1 MKKIFYCIMLSL
13 LLTAMFVGCDGGNSD
28 GGNSDGDTSVIF
40 SGVTQAGGTSG
51 TADTTSLTLT
61 FSVDPAT
68 LTADNITV
76 TGAAKGALTG
86 TGTTRTLAIS
96 GITVADGATVSV
108 EITNPEGFEISGTPR
123 TAVVYRLL
131 TIGMDYLGGKIAYFF
146 VSGDTGYVP
155 GETHGL
161 IAAAAD
167 QALMIPWAINRNSLG
182 TTSTDIGAGSANTNA
197 IVEQSDPSHSGL
209 TSYAA
214 GVCAANEGE
223 GYTDW
228 YLPSKSE
235 LGKVYANKNVLGVF
249 ADYSYWSSSEYAG
262 NGACAWGWRFKPDG
276 TGAAFI
282 LNKADNI
289 HVRAVRTF

>member
-1 MKKIFYCIMLSL
+1 MKKLFYGIMLIL
-13 LLTAMFVGCDGGNSD
+13 ILTAMFGGCDGGGGGED
-28 GGNSDGDTSVIF
+28 GTSVIF

-61 FSVDPAT
+61 FSVDPTT
-68 LTADNITV
+68 LTTDNITV

-86 TGTTRTLAIS
+86 TGITRTLEIS
-96 GITVADGATVSV
+96 DITVADGATVSV
-108 EITNPEGFEISGTPR
+108 KIENSGISGSPQ

-167 QALMIPWAINRNSLG
+167 QALMIPWAINTNSLG
-182 TTSTDIGAGSANTNA
+182 TTSTDIGTGSANTNA

-214 GVCAANEGE
+214 GVCAVNEGN

-235 LGKVYANKNVLGVF
+235 LSKLFDNRVAVGGF
-249 ADYSYWSSSEYAG
+249 AAYSYWSSSECSAG
-262 NGACAWGWRFKPDG
+262 NGAYGQQFWSGG
-276 TGAAFI
+276 VAFI
-282 LNKADNI
+282 LNKTDNI

>member
-1 MKKIFYCIMLSL
+1 MRKIFYSGIMLSL
-13 LLTAMFVGCDGGNSD
+13 LITAMSGCGGDS
-28 GGNSDGDTSVIF
+28 GAESGTSVIF
-40 SGVTQAGGTSG
+40 SGVTQEGGTSG

-61 FSVDPAT
+61 FSADPAT

-76 TGAAKGALTG
+76 TGAAKGTLTG

-96 GITVADGATVSV
+96 DITVADGATVSV
-108 EITNPEGFEISGTPR
+108 EVISPEGFEISESPR

-131 TIGMDYLGGKIAYFF
+131 TIGMDYLGGRIAYFF
-146 VSGDTGYVP
+146 VSGDTGYVS

-167 QALMIPWAINRNSLG
+167 QALRIPWAIDTNSLG
-182 TTSTDIGAGSANTNA
+182 TTGTDIGTGPANTNA
-197 IVEQSDPSHSGL
+197 IVDQSDPSHSGL

-214 GVCAANEGE
+214 GVCAANEGS

-235 LGKVYANKNVLGVF
+235 LAKLYASKDIVGGY
-249 ADYSYWSSSEYAG
+249 AAYSYWSSTECSAG
-262 NGACAWGWRFKPDG
+262 DGAWGQQFFGSG
-276 TGAAFI
+276 TAFI
-282 LNKADNI
+282 LFKYDNI
-289 HVRAVRTF
+289 NVRAVRTF

>member
-1 MKKIFYCIMLSL
+1 MKKLFYGIMLIL
-13 LLTAMFVGCDGGNSD
+13 ILTAMFGGCDGGGGGED
-28 GGNSDGDTSVIF
+28 GTSVIF

-61 FSVDPAT
+61 FSVDPTT
-68 LTADNITV
+68 LTTDNITV

-86 TGTTRTLAIS
+86 TGITRTLEIS
-96 GITVADGATVSV
+96 DITVADGATVSV
-108 EITNPEGFEISGTPR
+108 KIENSGISGSPQ

-167 QALMIPWAINRNSLG
+167 QALMIPWAISTNSLG
-182 TTSTDIGAGSANTNA
+182 TTSTDIGTGSANTNA

-214 GVCAANEGE
+214 GVCAGNEGN

-235 LGKVYANKNVLGVF
+235 LGKLYANKNVLGVF
-249 ADYSYWSSSEYAG
+249 ADYSYWSSSEYAV
-262 NGACAWGWRFKPDG
+262 NGECAWGWRFKPDG
-276 TGAAFI
+276 TGVAFI
-282 LNKADNI
+282 LNKTDNI

>member
-1 MKKIFYCIMLSL
+1 MKKTFYFIMLSL
-13 LLTAMFVGCDGGNSD
+13 LLTAMSGGCAGGGS
-28 GGNSDGDTSVIF
+28 GGGTDDDTSVTF

-61 FSVDPAT
+61 FSVDPTT
-68 LTADNITV
+68 LTADDITV

-96 GITVADGATVSV
+96 DITAADGATVSV
-108 EITNPEGFEISGTPR
+108 EIEDPAISGSPQ

-161 IAAAAD
+161 IAAVAD
-167 QALMIPWAINRNSLG
+167 QALMIPWAIDTNSLG
-182 TTSTDIGAGSANTNA
+182 TTSTDIGTGPANTNA
-197 IVEQSDPSHSGL
+197 IVDQSDPSHSGL

-235 LGKVYANKNVLGVF
+235 LGKLYASKDLVGGY

-262 NGACAWGWRFKPDG
+262 NGAWGWRFKPDG
-276 TGAAFI
+276 TGVAFI
-282 LNKADNI
+282 LNKTDNI